1 VAVGDST
8 STGFSVPTCEEDR
21 VVSAFGCIGNP
32 PATPYPDRIA
42 GAGGRYADE
51 HRVGIWG
58 YAVHEAVTD
67 ANSGNNAD
75 GSWTPQL
82 LRAEH
87 ATKLVTVS
95 LGADDMRF
103 ADVTYWL
110 TQCTVKQFSTIKL
123 SCYDAAHKRAEA
135 MRPDVRAMMTRLD
148 AAKRNG
154 ATVVITQYYNPYNS
168 RKEVGPFDV
177 ASRDCTPLW
186 AIAQIIT
193 GQLNRVLGEEST
205 KHGFRLAPLAPTFA
219 GHGAGAKDS
228 YVFGSDCDVAG
239 AATSARYNLGWPP
252 SFDTSASKLQLPKRF
267 DPHPNDQGAQ
277 AQSGQILDQ
286 LNAAGEVR

>member
-1 VAVGDST
+1 VGDST
-8 STGFSVPTCEEDR
+8 TTGFSAPTCLKDR
-21 VVSAFGCIGNP
+21 AASAFGCVGNP

-42 GAGGRYADE
+42 AAAGRYGDE

-58 YAVHEAVTD
+58 YTIHEAVTD
-67 ANSGNNAD
+67 ANNGSNAK

-82 LRAEH
+82 LQAEH

-95 LGADDMRF
+95 LGANDMRF
-103 ADVTYWL
+103 SDVTYWL
-110 TQCTVKQFSTIKL
+110 SQCTAKQFTTLKP

-135 MRPDVRAMMTRLD
+135 MRKDVQAMMTRLD

-154 ATVVITQYYNPYNS
+154 ATVVITQYYNPYNT
-168 RKEVGPFDV
+168 RKEVGPFNV

-193 GQLNRVLGEEST
+193 GQLNRVLGEEAA
-205 KHGFRLAPLAPTFA
+205 KHGFVLAPLAPKFA

-239 AATSARYNLGWPP
+239 AATSARFNLGWPP
-252 SFDTSASKLQLPKRF
+252 SFDQSASKQELQKRF
-267 DPHPNDQGAQ
+267 DPHPDDKGTQ
-277 AQSGQILDQ
+277 AQSDQILSQ
-286 LNAAGEVR
+286 LDAAVK